1 MTQTPPKA
9 VLHQPS
15 ATSWWFDE
23 ALRFEARAS
32 SNGGVSPVDIKP
44 VVLDRDLDVDVA
56 IVGGGFT
63 GLWTA
68 IILASQSPQLRI
80 ALIEAGLCGSGASG
94 KNGGKVHGYWA
105 QLPALSGSLGYE
117 KALAM
122 AQAGTRAQDAIRAY
136 AQQAPLDIQWREGG
150 NIRVSAS
157 PSQDAKLASYVRL
170 AHENGIPDS
179 AQAMTKAELD
189 NICNSSAFRG
199 GVFFREGAAVQPARL
214 ARALRLSAI
223 RLGVQIFENTSMQSW
238 TSGSP
243 CRVQTAKHQITA
255 RKVVLA
261 TNVALG
267 KEASIQPW
275 MTVFSSYAA
284 MSEPTEAL
292 RAMNWTGEAGFA
304 DARMFLHYF
313 RKTDDQRV
321 LMGSGSGPVA
331 FNNNWQAPPMTMD
344 RVAAGRAVTA
354 MTALLP
360 AMKGTGIAKS
370 WGGAI
375 DISSDRLPRAGSLD
389 GRHVFYAAGYCG
401 HGVNPTF
408 IAGQCLAEAVLEQKH
423 EWRNLPI
430 WEREMLSFPPE
441 PFRTIGA
448 RMIRRAILRCEDA
461 DGLGQRPKAVDMFVA
476 SLPERLGI
484 RVGTR

>member
-1 MTQTPPKA
+1 MSRVPGKA
-9 VLHQPS
+9 VLHKPS

-23 ALRFEARAS
+23 AMSAEAQAVRD
-32 SNGGVSPVDIKP
+32 GGVSPGEIRP
-44 VVLDRDLDVDVA
+44 LALDRDLEVDVA

-68 IILASQSPQLRI
+68 INLASHAPQLRI

-105 QLPALSGSLGYE
+105 QLPALSTSLGYD
-117 KALAM
+117 KAFAM
-122 AQAGTRAQDAIRAY
+122 AQAGTRAQDAIREY
-136 AQQAPLDIQWREGG
+136 AHQAPLDIQWREAG

-157 PSQDAKLASYVRL
+157 PAQDAKLASYIQL
-170 AHENGIPDS
+170 ARENGIPES

-189 NICNSSAFRG
+189 RICNSAAFRG
-199 GVFFREGAAVQPARL
+199 GVFFSEGAAIQPARL
-214 ARALRLSAI
+214 ARALRLSAL
-223 RLGVQIFENTSMQSW
+223 RLGVKVYENTPMQSW
-238 TSGSP
+238 STGMP
-243 CRVQTAKHQITA
+243 CRVQTAKHQILA
-255 RKVVLA
+255 HKLVLA

-267 KEASIQPW
+267 KEASIRPW

-292 RAMNWTGEAGFA
+292 RTMNWTGEEGFA

-331 FNNNWQAPPMTMD
+331 FNNNWTALPMTMD
-344 RVAAGRAVTA
+344 QVAAGRAVTA

-389 GRHVFYAAGYCG
+389 GSHVFYAAGYCG
-401 HGVNPTF
+401 HGVNPTY
-408 IAGQCLAEAVLEQKH
+408 IAGQCLAEAVLEQRR

-430 WEREMLSFPPE
+430 WEREMQSFPPE

-461 DGLGQRPKAVDMFVA
+461 DVLGQFPKAIDSFVA